1 MKIISGGQTGADR
14 GGLDA
19 AIELGIDHGG
29 WCPLRRRAEDGVIP
43 ERYQLIETRTDDYRR
58 RTEINVQEADVT
70 LIFIGKGT
78 TATGGSKLTAEL
90 CRKHR
95 KPFMLLSTPVEHY
108 SYRNDLKDFLVKH
121 RPRIINVA
129 GKRESGSSGIQR
141 IVKQILVV
149 VLPSVMM
156 DT

>member
-29 WCPLRRRAEDGVIP
+29 WCPLGRKAEDGVIP
-43 ERYQLIETRTDDYRR
+43 EHYQLIETRTDDYRR

-78 TATGGSKLTAEL
+78 TVTGGSKLTAEF
-90 CRKHR
+90 CRKHH
-95 KPFMLLSTPVEHY
+95 KPFMLLSTPVKHY
-108 SYRNDLKDFLVKH
+108 SYRNDLKNFLTEHK
-121 RPRIINVA
+121 PRVINVA
-129 GKRESGSSGIQR
+129 GKRESGSPGIQR
-141 IVKQILVV
+141 IVKQILLI
-149 VLPSVMM
+149 VLPSI
-156 DT
+156 